1 MEPGLSITEQE
12 VTVEKNNYWSPYL
25 AGVGIGLV
33 LLSVFYFMGMG
44 VGASS
49 AFARAAADTV
59 QRVDPAHAKKL
70 SYFSAYLKEGSPLKD
85 WIVFEV
91 AGMFIGALI
100 ASISSRSFNFKFD
113 RGKNMNAFVRV
124 FTALIGGGLIGF
136 SSRLAR
142 GCTSGVGLTGSA
154 QLAVGGWVFLIAMF
168 LLGFLTAFILR
179 KEMWQ

>member
-1 MEPGLSITEQE
+1 ME
-12 VTVEKNNYWSPYL
+12 KDNYWSPYV

-33 LLSVFYFMGMG
+33 LLSAFYFMGMG

-59 QRVDPAHAKKL
+59 QRVDPVHAKKL
-70 SYFSAYLKEGSPLKD
+70 SYFSAYLREGSPLKD
-85 WIVFEV
+85 WIVFEIC
-91 AGMFIGALI
+91 GLFIGALI
-100 ASISSRSFNFKFD
+100 ASVSSRSFRFRFD
-113 RGKNMNAFVRV
+113 RGKNMNALVRV
-124 FTALIGGGLIGF
+124 FTAFIGGGLIGF

-154 QLAVGGWVFLIAMF
+154 QLAVGGWIFLIAMF
-168 LLGFLTAFILR
+168 LAGFLAAFILR

>member
-1 MEPGLSITEQE
+1 M
-12 VTVEKNNYWSPYL
+12 EKNNYWSPYL
-25 AGVGIGLV
+25 AGAGIGLV
-33 LLSVFYFMGMG
+33 LLSSFYFMGMG

-49 AFARAAADTV
+49 AFARAAADTAQKV
-59 QRVDPAHAKKL
+59 NPVHAKEL
-70 SYFSAYLKEGSPLKD
+70 SYFSAYLKEGTPLKD

-91 AGMFIGALI
+91 AGLFIGALI
-100 ASISSRSFNFKFD
+100 ASIASGSFRFRFD
-113 RGKNMNAFVRV
+113 RGKNMNPVIRF
-124 FTALIGGGLIGF
+124 FTALLGGGLIGF

-168 LLGFLTAFILR
+168 LSGFLAAFILR

>member
-1 MEPGLSITEQE
+1 
-12 VTVEKNNYWSPYL
+12 VEKNNYWSPYL
-25 AGVGIGLV
+25 AGAGIGLV

-59 QRVDPAHAKKL
+59 HRVDPAHAKNL
-70 SYFSAYLKEGSPLKD
+70 SYFSAYLREGSPMKD

-91 AGMFIGALI
+91 GGLFIGAFI
-100 ASISSRSFNFKFD
+100 ASISSRSFRFRFD
-113 RGKNMNAFVRV
+113 RGKNMYAVVRV
-124 FTALIGGGLIGF
+124 FTALLGGGLIGF

-154 QLAVGGWVFLIAMF
+154 QLAVGGWVFLTGMF
-168 LLGFLTAFILR
+168 LFGFITAFILR
-179 KEMWQ
+179 KELWQ